1 MTKLFFYN
9 INPLL
14 RKFST
19 APESTAMAKRQTWLL
34 LTISCA
40 SLFGAAFSQCST
52 LPDAAFIQTRIQS
65 IVSSSG
71 GEGSNPDATLI
82 QHHFTCI
89 AVNSTHGTSRSLSI
103 AVRYNVTSSN
113 QPVVQRIRQ
122 LLLTCSGTNFVLQS
136 PSNEVN
142 QPESLFDLATRR
154 DCLVC
159 AISGSATIDP
169 ATNCAGKN
177 TEQPFEYSSV
187 I

>member
-1 MTKLFFYN
+1 MHSVRVPFRSIAIHYCA
-9 INPLL
+9 I
-14 RKFST
+14 
-19 APESTAMAKRQTWLL
+19 MAVRMWLL
-34 LTISCA
+34 LTLMSS

-52 LPDAAFIQTRIQS
+52 LPDAAFIQTRILS
-65 IVSSSG
+65 IVSSGG
-71 GEGSNPDATLI
+71 GEGSDPVATLI

-89 AVNSTHGTSRSLSI
+89 AVGSTQGTIRSLSI

-113 QPVVQRIRQ
+113 QPEVQRIRQ

-159 AISGSATIDP
+159 AISGSETIDP

-177 TEQPFEYSSV
+177 MHSNNL
-187 I
+187 